1 MCLVSLGE
9 SGAHGTSEHAPVTTM
24 SLSSKDVVSGAAELG
39 TSRKTTVEKC
49 GT

>member
-1 MCLVSLGE
+1 MSLVSLAEIRG
-9 SGAHGTSEHAPVTTM
+9 HGTSEHAPVAPM
-24 SLSSKDVVSGAAELG
+24 SPGSDDGVSGTAGLE